1 MVRNE
6 LLSGAGCIP
15 GVGLPNPSGTDPV
28 PRACKWIWVAQGF
41 AGNWQLAT
49 ALRRNQAMSLAK
61 RNEGAKVN
69 SDINVTPMVDVML
82 VLLIIFM
89 VITPMLQKGI
99 SVDMAKVNNP
109 TPMQDADKEDALL
122 VSVMRDGTVYFGA
135 DKIAVDSLTGKV
147 KDRLASA
154 KNKMVYVK
162 ADARAHFGS
171 VVQVVDSVRAAG
183 VDDLGLLTDQRK
195 STPNAPPAAP
205 AGGQ

>member
-1 MVRNE
+1 
-6 LLSGAGCIP
+6 
-15 GVGLPNPSGTDPV
+15 
-28 PRACKWIWVAQGF
+28 
-41 AGNWQLAT
+41 
-49 ALRRNQAMSLAK
+49 MSIAK
-61 RNEGAKVN
+61 RNEAANVN

-122 VSVMRDGTVYFGA
+122 VSVMKNGDVFFGS

-147 KDRLASA
+147 RDRLTNRT
-154 KNKMVYVK
+154 NKEVYLK
-162 ADARAHFGS
+162 ADARAHFGN
-171 VVQVVDSVRAAG
+171 VVQVVDAVRAAG

-195 STPNAPPAAP
+195 STPSAPATPAAP
-205 AGGQ
+205 GQ